1 MTRRPATPKD
11 VERMLALMAPH
22 VAAGDLLP
30 RTPED
35 VRERLHEFLLLE
47 GNGTEGR
54 LVGVGALH
62 RYDAEMAEIRSL
74 AVDPGWTGQGCGR
87 FLASGLI
94 EKARAEGH
102 ERLIA
107 LTRRP
112 AFFERRPA
120 HCQHVALFLEIGC
133 PGLLQI
139 LLELLEA
146 PLRDAEVRENQLVL
160 DRLRIPERVDGS

>member
-1 MTRRPATPKD
+1 
-11 VERMLALMAPH
+11 MLALMAPH

-47 GNGTEGR
+47 GNGTERR

-112 AFFERRPA
+112 AFFERLGFSRT
-120 HCQHVALFLEIGC
+120 HLDALPEKVTRDCILC
-133 PGLLQI
+133 PRRLCCDETAMLL
-139 LLELLEA
+139 
-146 PLRDAEVRENQLVL
+146 
-160 DRLRIPERVDGS
+160 RL

>member
-1 MTRRPATPKD
+1 MTRRPATPND

-47 GNGTEGR
+47 GNGTERR

-112 AFFERRPA
+112 AFFERLGFSRT
-120 HCQHVALFLEIGC
+120 HLDALPEKVTRDCILC
-133 PGLLQI
+133 PRRLCCDETAMLL
-139 LLELLEA
+139 
-146 PLRDAEVRENQLVL
+146 
-160 DRLRIPERVDGS
+160 RL